1 MQRVSIRSRG
11 TSGGSRGTALTL
23 SSRRAARNA
32 AVARKRMF
40 DQAYQDL
47 YGESPAMVPSF
58 VGNLSVGAGLGTT
71 EKKVIDINTTAYPVE
86 STGTQLQLLNG
97 CVPGSQ
103 NYNRIG
109 RKIFMRS
116 LQIRGAVNLTDTTAG
131 TNVVFRMVI
140 VYDKQSNGSAPTWA
154 NIMTSQN
161 IAGTTASDCFAMV
174 NLDNR
179 DRFVIL
185 RDKMFIPGAIDN
197 TATQTY
203 AMGPGTIVLNEYI
216 PLKLET
222 IYNAG
227 TAGTIGDI
235 TSGSLYCFWIANA
248 NNALG
253 VTANVAFRVRFEDK

>member
-1 MQRVSIRSRG
+1 MAASSYSTLKSRTG
-11 TSGGSRGTALTL
+11 KSSPSSSDKTLAKRRMARTSSLQ
-23 SSRRAARNA
+23 AAR
-32 AVARKRMF
+32 M
-40 DQAYQDL
+40 
-47 YGESPAMVPSF
+47 SMVPSY
-58 VGNLSVGAGLGTT
+58 VGNLSVGSGLGLT
-71 EKKVIDINTTAYPVE
+71 ERKVIDINTTSYAIE

-116 LQIRGAVNLTDTTAG
+116 LQIRGDVSLTDTTAG
-131 TNVVFRMVI
+131 KGVVCRMVI

-179 DRFVIL
+179 DRFVII
-185 RDKMFIPGAIDN
+185 RDQLYIPGEIDATAGQSYAI
-197 TATQTY
+197 
-203 AMGPGTIVLNEYI
+203 GPGVIILNEYI

-222 IYNAG
+222 LYNG
-227 TAGTIGDI
+227 GSAGTIGDI
-235 TSGSLYCFWIANA
+235 TSGSLYAFWIANA
-248 NNALG
+248 ANASG
-253 VTANVAFRVRFEDK
+253 VTAHVAFRIRFEDK

>member
-1 MQRVSIRSRG
+1 MAASSYSTLKSRTG
-11 TSGGSRGTALTL
+11 KSSPSSSDKTLAKRRMARTSSLQ
-23 SSRRAARNA
+23 AAR
-32 AVARKRMF
+32 MS
-40 DQAYQDL
+40 L
-47 YGESPAMVPSF
+47 VPSY
-58 VGNLSVGAGLGTT
+58 VGNLSVGSGLGLT
-71 EKKVIDINTTAYPVE
+71 ERKVIDINTTQYAIE

-103 NYNRIG
+103 NFNRIG

-116 LQIRGAVNLTDTTAG
+116 LQIRGAINLTDTTAG
-131 TNVVFRMVI
+131 TNVVCRMVI

-161 IAGTTASDCFAMV
+161 ISGTTSSDVFAMV

-179 DRFVIL
+179 DRFVII
-185 RDKMFIPGAIDN
+185 RDQLYIPGAIDN

-222 IYNAG
+222 LYSG
-227 TAGTIGDI
+227 GSAGTIGDI

-248 NNALG
+248 TFAK
-253 VTANVAFRVRFEDK
+253 F

>member
-1 MQRVSIRSRG
+1 MQRVSIRSA
-11 TSGGSRGTALTL
+11 TSGGRRGAALTTAA
-23 SSRRAARNA
+23 RRASRNA

-40 DQAYQDL
+40 DQAYQDI
-47 YGESPAMVPSF
+47 YGESPAMVPSY
-58 VGNLSVGAGLGTT
+58 VGNLSVGSGLGTT
-71 EKKVIDINTTAYPVE
+71 ERKVVDINTTAYAIE

-97 CVPGSQ
+97 CIPGSQ

-131 TNVVFRMVI
+131 LNVVFRMVI

-154 NIMTSQN
+154 NIFTSQN
-161 IAGTTASDCFAMV
+161 IAGTTASDVYAMV

-185 RDKMFIPGAIDN
+185 RDKLFVPGAIDN

-203 AMGPGTIVLNEYI
+203 AMGPGVIVMNEYI
-216 PLKLET
+216 PIKLET

-235 TSGSLYCFWIANA
+235 TSGSLYCFWISNA
-248 NNALG
+248 NNNAG
-253 VTANVAFRVRFEDK
+253 VTASVAFRMRFEDK

>member
-1 MQRVSIRSRG
+1 MAR
-11 TSGGSRGTALTL
+11 TSSLQ
-23 SSRRAARNA
+23 AAR
-32 AVARKRMF
+32 MS
-40 DQAYQDL
+40 L
-47 YGESPAMVPSF
+47 VPSY
-58 VGNLSVGAGLGTT
+58 VGNLSVGSGLGLT
-71 EKKVIDINTTAYPVE
+71 ERKVIDINTTQYAIE

-103 NYNRIG
+103 NFNRIG

-116 LQIRGAVNLTDTTAG
+116 LQIRGAINLTDTTAG
-131 TNVVFRMVI
+131 TNVVCRMVI

-161 IAGTTASDCFAMV
+161 ISGTTSSDVFAMV

-179 DRFVIL
+179 DRFVII
-185 RDKMFIPGAIDN
+185 RDQLYIPGAIDN

-222 IYNAG
+222 LYNG
-227 TAGTIGDI
+227 GSAGTIGDI

-248 NNALG
+248 NNSFG

>member
-11 TSGGSRGTALTL
+11 SSGPRGALLTTTA
-23 SSRRAARNA
+23 RRAARNA

-40 DQAYQDL
+40 DQAYQDI

-71 EKKVIDINTTAYPVE
+71 EKKVIDNNTTTYQVE
-86 STGTQLQLLNG
+86 NTGTQLQLLNG

-103 NYNRIG
+103 NFNRIG

-116 LQIRGAVNLTDTTAG
+116 LQIRGDVSLTDTTAG
-131 TNVVFRMVI
+131 KGAVFRMVI
-140 VYDKQSNGSAPTWA
+140 VYDKQANGSAPTWA

-161 IAGTTASDCFAMV
+161 IAGTTASDVYAMV

-185 RDKMFIPGAIDN
+185 RDKLYVPGEIDATAGQSYAI
-197 TATQTY
+197 
-203 AMGPGTIVLNEYI
+203 GPGVIILNEYI

-248 NNALG
+248 ANASG
-253 VTANVAFRVRFEDK
+253 VTAHVAFRVRFEDK